1 MCVVVWVVWSLSINQ
16 GADVERTTRRRC
28 HAVHR
33 EKNHKFEIIFQAT
46 DSPQPKEKPSSK
58 KKVQTITMQAA
69 ALRTAARSSVRQHA
83 RSRRGRS
90 MASATAESQSQ
101 LQQIKQWV
109 ITNQKQV
116 GGGIV
121 ALFALKFMF
130 GGEQEEI
137 VDELYDQIKVTVPNG
152 GRALE
157 GYVMKREYAAGDM
170 LSINNPHI
178 PGTIFQVQI
187 PKGKEQPGSSF
198 VVKVPRCPKE
208 MNIVVPEGMTSGSMM
223 PIQHPGHPGSS
234 FVVKIPEGKLHGDSF
249 KIKLP

>member
-1 MCVVVWVVWSLSINQ
+1 
-16 GADVERTTRRRC
+16 
-28 HAVHR
+28 
-33 EKNHKFEIIFQAT
+33 
-46 DSPQPKEKPSSK
+46 
-58 KKVQTITMQAA
+58 MQAA

-101 LQQIKQWV
+101 QIKQWV

-121 ALFALKFMF
+121 ALLALKFTF

-137 VDELYDQIKVTVPNG
+137 VDEFYDQIKVTVPNG

-170 LSINNPHI
+170 LSIKNPHI
-178 PGTIFQVQI
+178 PGTIFQVKI
-187 PKGKEQPGSSF
+187 PKGKQQPGSTWM
-198 VVKVPRCPKE
+198 VKVPRCPKE
-208 MNIVVPEGMTSGSMM
+208 INVVVPEGMTSGSMM
-223 PIQHPGHPGSS
+223 PIQHPGHPGEL
-234 FVVKIPEGKLHGDSF
+234 FEVKIPNNKVPGDSF
-249 KIKLP
+249 QIKLP